1 MRALFLVNLVLV
13 VGCIGNKG
21 LGDEETGLDT
31 SATGETGSTVVTH
44 DTADCEP
51 GNGDPGPVMVEGDAN
66 LSVSIAGYEFEATS
80 GYWNAGECVSR
91 FSASYFQSDVSYVI
105 AVEVFGDLR
114 GSGNFPIK
122 LFTYS
127 ENPAQCE
134 ATVAYVAELPDA
146 SIEITGHSD
155 NNHIFG
161 SLVGTFSAVDTVSGS
176 SAEIS
181 AIDLESWP
189 IF

>member
-1 MRALFLVNLVLV
+1 MRALLLTNLMLV
-13 VGCIGNKG
+13 VGCVGDKG
-21 LGDEETGLDT
+21 LGNEETGLDT
-31 SATGETGSTVVTH
+31 STTSETGVTVVTR

-51 GNGDPGPVMVEGDAN
+51 GNGDPGQLMEEIDST
-66 LSVSIAGYEFEATS
+66 LSVTIAAYDFEGTT

-91 FSASYFQSDVSYVI
+91 FSSTYFQGDVSYVV
-105 AVEVFGDLR
+105 ALEVFGDLR
-114 GSGNFPIK
+114 GSGNFPIR

-127 ENPAQCE
+127 ENPAQSE

-146 SIEITGHSD
+146 RIEITGHSES
-155 NNHIFG
+155 NHLFG

-176 SAEIS
+176 AAEVS
-181 AIDLESWP
+181 AIDIESWP